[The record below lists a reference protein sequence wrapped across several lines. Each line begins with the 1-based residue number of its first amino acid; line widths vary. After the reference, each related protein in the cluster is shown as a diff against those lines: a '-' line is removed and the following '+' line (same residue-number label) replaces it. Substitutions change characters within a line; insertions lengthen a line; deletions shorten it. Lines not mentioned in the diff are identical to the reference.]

1 MLTNNHCHHFQSPA
15 KRLLLYP
22 QDPANQHAKA
32 GEQRPSFRINGLLA
46 GFSSVVE
53 SEAML

>member
-1 MLTNNHCHHFQSPA
+1 MLTKNNCHHFQSPD
-15 KRLLLYP
+15 KRFLLYS
-22 QDPANQHAKA
+22 QDPANQYAEA
-32 GEQRPSFRINGLLA
+32 GEQRPSFRVKGLLA